1 MIGGMIASL
10 KGNSSAG
17 GLSPRHQRA
26 ISWREIIMLKFPSLF
41 NVAGISR
48 GLRSGYL
55 NHHQTLV
62 TILEDLN

>member
-1 MIGGMIASL
+1 
-10 KGNSSAG
+10 
-17 GLSPRHQRA
+17 
-26 ISWREIIMLKFPSLF
+26 MLKFPSLF